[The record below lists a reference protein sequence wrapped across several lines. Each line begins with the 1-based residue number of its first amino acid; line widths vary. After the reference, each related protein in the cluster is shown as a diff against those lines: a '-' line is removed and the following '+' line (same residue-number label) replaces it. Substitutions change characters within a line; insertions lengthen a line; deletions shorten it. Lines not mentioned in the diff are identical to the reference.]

1 MRGILQDRIE
11 AKSFRQYF
19 LIVVLLSIAIAL
31 TIRFPLI
38 MELLFE
44 DGDRGGRGGHYHR
57 EFTPDFAHFFVDTA
71 ISFIVAL
78 AMFIMNYFIL

>member
-1 MRGILQDRIE
+1 ME

-38 MELLFE
+38 MELLFG
-44 DGDRGGRGGHYHR
+44 DVDRGSRADHHSDS
-57 EFTPDFAHFFVDTA
+57 FTPDFARFFVDTA
-71 ISFIVAL
+71 ISFMVAL
-78 AMFIMNYFIL
+78 VMFIMNYFIGIGA